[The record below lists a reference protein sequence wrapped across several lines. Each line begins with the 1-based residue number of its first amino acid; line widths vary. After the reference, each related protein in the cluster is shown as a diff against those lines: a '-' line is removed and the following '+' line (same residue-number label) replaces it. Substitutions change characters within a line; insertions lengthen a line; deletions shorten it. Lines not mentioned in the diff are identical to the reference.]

1 MIRKQAT
8 VLLYGQGHAGA
19 GLDILTPV
27 QFREPTFVT
36 PVGASGGFESDGRPS
51 IYRRAL
57 GLLEEGIVDVS
68 SLVTH
73 RFEDLSSV
81 PEAFLSGHK
90 QPGYIKGVAVLA

>member
-1 MIRKQAT
+1 
-8 VLLYGQGHAGA
+8 
-19 GLDILTPV
+19 
-27 QFREPTFVT
+27 
-36 PVGASGGFESDGRPS
+36 
-51 IYRRAL
+51 
-57 GLLEEGIVDVS
+57 LLEEGVVDVS